1 MTIDWTN
8 PYERKKFEDDIKLH
22 QERRLKW
29 RCSEKLVWAFQIFFI
44 PLLIIVGLYGIC
56 AYYIVTNAVVEK
68 QFQED
73 LMKKEWLDQN
83 NEVSSQNFYV
93 QYHV

>member
-8 PYERKKFEDDIKLH
+8 LFERKKFEDEIKLH

-29 RCSEKLVWAFQIFFI
+29 SCSKKLVWAFQIFFI

-56 AYYIVTNAVVEK
+56 AYYIVTNAVSEK
-68 QFQED
+68 EFQED
-73 LMKKEWLDQN
+73 LMKKEWLDQK
-83 NEVSSQNFYV
+83 NEVSTKNFCV